1 VEAKNCEV
9 TSQTALHLKPGK
21 YVCVSVADEGIGIPI
36 DHLQKIFDPYF
47 TTKQKGSGLGLAT
60 TYSIMKRH
68 GGHVAVTSALGNG
81 TCFTLYLPAST
92 TLSNKTD
99 ETPESLVEGAG
110 RILVMDDEE
119 DIQDVLGKMLEHL
132 GFVVDFADEG
142 QKAIELYTRAVQE
155 GNPYVTTILDL
166 TIPGGMGGKETLRL
180 IKDFDPEAKVIVS
193 SGYSNDPVMAHASQF
208 GFSGFIAKP
217 YNLLDL
223 SKVLSQ
229 IF

>member
-1 VEAKNCEV
+1 MTV
-9 TSQTALHLKPGK
+9 TSSP
-21 YVCVSVADEGIGIPI
+21 
-36 DHLQKIFDPYF
+36 
-47 TTKQKGSGLGLAT
+47 
-60 TYSIMKRH
+60 
-68 GGHVAVTSALGNG
+68 GNG

-92 TLSNKTD
+92 SMPTKND
-99 ETPESLVEGAG
+99 ETPECLVQGTG

-132 GFVVDFADEG
+132 GFDADFTDDG
-142 QKAIELYTRAVQE
+142 RKAVALYTRAVQD
-155 GNPYVTTILDL
+155 GNPYLATILDL

-180 IKDFDPEAKVIVS
+180 IKDYDPEAKVIVS

-217 YNLLDL
+217 FNLHDL
-223 SKVLSQ
+223 SKVLKQ